1 MARTSSQRSRY
12 LGARKLCGFGQCV
25 LVTRR
30 GESFALALKIK
41 GQKDRIGPVVGIADE
56 RNNVSQGEE
65 VGQGGAVFWR
75 SQPGWEED

>member
-1 MARTSSQRSRY
+1 MQESSVALASVCWLPEEER
-12 LGARKLCGFGQCV
+12 V
-25 LVTRR
+25 LPW
-30 GESFALALKIK
+30 ALKIK
-41 GQKDRIGPVVGIADE
+41 GQDRIGPVVGIADE